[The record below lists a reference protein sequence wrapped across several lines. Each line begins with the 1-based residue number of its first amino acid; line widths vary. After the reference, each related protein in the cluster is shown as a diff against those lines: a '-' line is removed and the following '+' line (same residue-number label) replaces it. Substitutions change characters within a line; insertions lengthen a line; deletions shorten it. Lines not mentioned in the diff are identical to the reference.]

1 MSLKFG
7 FQDQLVAAG
16 YSDGHVRIYN
26 INTNK
31 LLHDLNPAKNL
42 KDNGPINTL
51 KWRPS
56 NETS

>member
-1 MSLKFG
+1 MTVKFG
-7 FQDQLVAAG
+7 YEDQLVAAG

-31 LLHDLNPAKNL
+31 LINDLNPSQNL

-56 NETS
+56 N